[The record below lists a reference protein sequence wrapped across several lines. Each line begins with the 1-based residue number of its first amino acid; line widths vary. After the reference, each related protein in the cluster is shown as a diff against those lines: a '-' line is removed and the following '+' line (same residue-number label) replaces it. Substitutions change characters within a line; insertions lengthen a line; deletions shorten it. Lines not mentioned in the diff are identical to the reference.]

1 MTLALALVFALLDP
15 DAAAK
20 MAEEAD
26 ILYAEEKFGQAS
38 AAYADAYQDDPNP
51 DYLYGWAQSER
62 RAGNCPQAIELYREY
77 AALRVSEAARSAA
90 ATNAKRCGGDIER
103 TPPPPTEATGRPEP
117 QTHRDSDREAWRS
130 DAVGLSLVAGGGAL
144 GVASL
149 VLAVHSQQQWRLA
162 AEADLEATY
171 ARKIDRSRQTR
182 TAAII
187 CGSIGAVALVAGAI
201 RLAVVD
207 RNDRERR
214 LAWTLGR
221 GVRF

>member
-1 MTLALALVFALLDP
+1 MTPHLALALTLLDP
-15 DAAAK
+15 DSAAT
-20 MAEEAD
+20 MAAEAD
-26 ILYAEEKFGQAS
+26 ILYAEEKYAEAS

-62 RAGNCPQAIELYREY
+62 RAGNCTQAVELYREY
-77 AALRVSEAARSAA
+77 ASLPVSEAARDAA
-90 ATNAKRCGGDIER
+90 ATNAKRCGGDIEAQPL
-103 TPPPPTEATGRPEP
+103 PPLPQPAPEDKP
-117 QTHRDSDREAWRS
+117 RRKREREAWRS
-130 DAVGLSLVAGGGAL
+130 DVIGLSLVAGGGAL

-149 VLAVHSQQQWRLA
+149 VLAVDSQQQWRLA
-162 AEADLEATY
+162 EEAELEATY
-171 ARKIDRSRQTR
+171 TKKIDRSNQTR
-182 TAAII
+182 TAAIL

-214 LAWTLGR
+214 LSWVPGR

>member
-1 MTLALALVFALLDP
+1 MTPDLALVLTLLNP
-15 DAAAK
+15 NGAAK

-26 ILYAEEKFGQAS
+26 ILYAEEKFAEAS

-62 RAGNCPQAIELYREY
+62 RAGNCPQAVELYREY
-77 AALRVSEAARSAA
+77 ASLPVSEAARDAA
-90 ATNAKRCGGDIER
+90 ATNAKRCGGDIEAPL
-103 TPPPPTEATGRPEP
+103 TPPLPTATPKDEP
-117 QTHRDSDREAWRS
+117 RHKNREAWRS
-130 DAVGLSLVAGGGAL
+130 DVIGLSLVAGGGAL

-149 VLAVHSQQQWRLA
+149 VLAVDSQQQWRLA
-162 AEADLEATY
+162 EEADLEATY
-171 ARKIDRSRQTR
+171 AKKIDRSNQTR

-187 CGSIGAVALVAGAI
+187 CGSIGAVAMVAGAI

-214 LAWTLGR
+214 LSWTPGR

>member
-1 MTLALALVFALLDP
+1 MTPDLALVLTLLSP

-26 ILYAEEKFGQAS
+26 ILYAEEKYAEAS

-62 RAGNCPQAIELYREY
+62 RAGNCTQAVELYREY
-77 AALRVSEAARSAA
+77 ASLPVSEAARDAA
-90 ATNAKRCGGDIER
+90 ATNAKRCGGDIEDEPEA
-103 TPPPPTEATGRPEP
+103 PPP
-117 QTHRDSDREAWRS
+117 SDTPDKNPRRNREREAWRS
-130 DAVGLSLVAGGGAL
+130 DVIGLSLVAGGGAL

-149 VLAVHSQQQWRLA
+149 VLAVDSQQQWRLA
-162 AEADLEATY
+162 EDADIEATY
-171 ARKIDRSRQTR
+171 SKKIDRSNQTR

-214 LAWTLGR
+214 LSWTPGR

>member
-1 MTLALALVFALLDP
+1 MTPDLALVLTLLNP
-15 DAAAK
+15 NGAAK

-26 ILYAEEKFGQAS
+26 ILYAEEKFAEAS

-62 RAGNCPQAIELYREY
+62 RAGNCTQAVELYREY
-77 AALRVSEAARSAA
+77 ASLPVSEAARGAA
-90 ATNAKRCGGDIER
+90 ATNAKRCGGDIEAPL
-103 TPPPPTEATGRPEP
+103 TPPLPTATPKDEP
-117 QTHRDSDREAWRS
+117 RRKNREAWRS
-130 DAVGLSLVAGGGAL
+130 DVIGLSLVAGGGAL

-149 VLAVHSQQQWRLA
+149 VLAVDSQQQWRLA
-162 AEADLEATY
+162 EEADLEATY
-171 ARKIDRSRQTR
+171 AKKIDRSNQTR

-187 CGSIGAVALVAGAI
+187 CGSIGAVAMVAGAI

-214 LAWTLGR
+214 LSWMPGR